1 MRSLWSEKKYVKT
14 AARLLNRDWVNKGG
28 LDLSKEVLWVSVG
41 WRALLAL
48 LSHTDL
54 EGRTVR
60 KKVQTMR
67 LYPDSNLPNS
77 GLKFIKKQNLVYA
90 EFLNWPICNFP
101 MLKLIQIERKNGNFQ
116 ALNCRNLFRKVF
128 NLLWRVMY
136 VRHRLKKSK
145 IVCSIQNCVK
155 NIH

>member
-1 MRSLWSEKKYVKT
+1 MWSVFRYVPH
-14 AARLLNRDWVNKGG
+14 WSG
-28 LDLSKEVLWVSVG
+28 SKAS
-41 WRALLAL
+41 
-48 LSHTDL
+48 
-54 EGRTVR
+54 R
-60 KKVQTMR
+60 KKSASNETIQDQT
-67 LYPDSNLPNS
+67 YPIVVWNS
-77 GLKFIKKQNLVYA
+77 LKIKYLVYA

-145 IVCSIQNCVK
+145 IVCSIQNCVQNLPFLPYFINPTVISQK
-155 NIH
+155 WVSFFSKSQIWA